1 MESTPYFQY
10 LIPARFKTNSTPP
23 PACPQNFP
31 AEKRPPLLF
40 VARAQHL
47 GLCTRQNPGLILVAR
62 FWSVQR
68 KSQGLNIHKSGM
80 MVNMTWLSP
89 AEGGRGTHGR
99 DLLARSEIRTF
110 GRRAATTFWRGK
122 VWRLKYFTRELSIGQ
137 RWWMGG
143 GNWILRKFRQ
153 RILRL
158 TVLYRQ
164 ENYVLIII
172 KPLHIFSKILVAP
185 FFMFW
190 KKKWKY
196 VYEKLENFNG

>member
-47 GLCTRQNPGLILVAR
+47 GLCTRQNPGLISVAR

-89 AEGGRGTHGR
+89 AEREGHTDGTCWPEAKLERLG
-99 DLLARSEIRTF
+99 AE
-110 GRRAATTFWRGK
+110 RRPP
-122 VWRLKYFTRELSIGQ
+122 S
-137 RWWMGG
+137 GG
-143 GNWILRKFRQ
+143 GKYEDLNILR
-153 RILRL
+153 
-158 TVLYRQ
+158 
-164 ENYVLIII
+164 ENYRLASDDEWEVEIE
-172 KPLHIFSKILVAP
+172 F
-185 FFMFW
+185 
-190 KKKWKY
+190 
-196 VYEKLENFNG
+196 